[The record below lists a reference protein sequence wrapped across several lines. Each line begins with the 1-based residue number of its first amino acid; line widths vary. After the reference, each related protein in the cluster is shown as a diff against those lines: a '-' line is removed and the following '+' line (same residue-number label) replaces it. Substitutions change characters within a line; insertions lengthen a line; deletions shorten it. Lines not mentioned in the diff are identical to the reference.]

1 VAQRT
6 RIRRK
11 ARRGRPQVRRAP
23 PAAVTAMRAE
33 AKQGMTAAGGLL
45 IGGLQDPAEKAADR
59 MADRVMRMGA
69 PVIHR
74 KCAEC
79 EAEEKEA
86 KRAVKEPEEDKEAKR
101 AVKEPEEDKQVQA
114 KAAPRTAPAAP
125 GAAAAP
131 ASPGAA
137 KAIGALGGGRPLASA
152 ERAFFEP
159 RMGAD
164 LSGVRLHDGRAADR
178 ASKAINARAFTL
190 GRDIAFASG
199 EYQPDTDTGR
209 RLMAHELAHVVG
221 DGEDGFHAGV
231 RRKGGKEKAPDP
243 LCASYSWVVEKAI
256 VEIRTDKLA
265 KQDDPEKRM
274 DLVRGL
280 KMIHRCASDEE
291 KKEIQDYMTS
301 KLGEKPAKEIW
312 KEAGTAFGGY
322 RGVYPGYYAGGK
334 SRLQKLGVKETE
346 GFQKFPYPEPTIEE
360 AKFQPRAE
368 ASAQAMAKTI
378 EATDILYFYG
388 HQYAQYGNPGAFANG
403 TQDQFVD
410 LRELEGEGKFDR
422 VKLIISTSCA
432 TICKEALEVFAKLFP
447 NAVILGYRKSAPIK
461 GGAVRSSFDS
471 AIRGLKKPLLLD
483 QPVDVTAIIGA
494 WKSVIKKHHPKEA
507 ERLPGY
513 YQDGTVEFLKN
524 GKWDSIAGTDEAN
537 SCKKKG
543 TEIQQARRR
552 RAGG

>member
-1 VAQRT
+1 MVQRT

-11 ARRGRPQVRRAP
+11 TRRGRPQVRRAP
-23 PAAVTAMRAE
+23 AASARAVRAE
-33 AKQGMTAAGGLL
+33 AKQGMMAAGGLM
-45 IGGLQDPAEKAADR
+45 IGGVQDPAEKAADR

-69 PVIHR
+69 PLVHR

-79 EAEEKEA
+79 EADEKEA
-86 KRAVKEPEEDKEAKR
+86 KRAVKEPEEDKK
-101 AVKEPEEDKQVQA
+101 VQA
-114 KAAPRTAPAAP
+114 KAVPKTAPVAP
-125 GAAAAP
+125 GAAAAT

-159 RMGAD
+159 RIGAD
-164 LSGVRLHDGRAADR
+164 LAGVRVHDGRAADS

-190 GRDIAFASG
+190 GSDIAFARG
-199 EYQPDTDTGR
+199 EYQPGTDTGR

-221 DGEDGFHAGV
+221 DGEDGLHTGV
-231 RRKGGKEKAPDP
+231 RRKGGKAKDPDP
-243 LCASYSWVVEKAI
+243 LCASYDSTGTLATAESQAD
-256 VEIRTDKLA
+256 ELA
-265 KQDDPEKRM
+265 KKDDPEKRM
-274 DLVRGL
+274 ELVRTL
-280 KMIHRCASDEE
+280 KAIHRCANEE
-291 KKEIQDYMTS
+291 DKKHIQDYMIS
-301 KLGEKPAKEIW
+301 KLGEEPAKEIW

-322 RGVYPGYYAGGK
+322 RGVFPGYYPGGR
-334 SRLQKLGVKETE
+334 SRLHKLGIKEAE
-346 GFQKFPYPEPTIEE
+346 GFQKFDYPEPVIVD
-360 AKFQPRAE
+360 AKFKPRAKV
-368 ASAQAMAKTI
+368 SAKAMAKTI

-403 TQDQFVD
+403 TQDRFVD

-432 TICKEALEVFAKLFP
+432 TICKEALEVFTKLFP
-447 NAVILGYRKSAPIK
+447 NAVILGYRKSAPK
-461 GGAVRSSFDS
+461 LGGAVRNSFDS

-483 QPVDVTAIIGA
+483 EPVDVTAIIDA
-494 WKSVIKKHHPKEA
+494 WKSVVKKHHRSEA

-513 YQDGTVEFLKN
+513 YENGTVNFLKN

-543 TEIQQARRR
+543 TEIHQARRR
-552 RAGG
+552 RRRGPGG